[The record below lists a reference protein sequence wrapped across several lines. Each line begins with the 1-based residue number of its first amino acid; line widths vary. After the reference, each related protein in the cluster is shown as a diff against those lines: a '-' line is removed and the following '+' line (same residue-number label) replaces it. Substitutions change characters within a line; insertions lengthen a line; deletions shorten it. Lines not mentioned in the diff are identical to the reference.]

1 MPPPLLVSLV
11 IGALGGVVAGLMVRA
26 FWLVLLGCVLGGISY
41 GAFVLMCGGRDA
53 LRASWTAWWR
63 SPEREARR
71 SSLRAIRDAPKLA
84 RERERLLAAL
94 RRDPNMPALRDWTDY
109 VDWVNREG
117 RWREVPAREE
127 A

>member
-1 MPPPLLVSLV
+1 MPPLLLSVV
-11 IGALGGVVAGLMVRA
+11 IGALGGVVAGLILRA
-26 FWLVLLGCVLGGISY
+26 FWVALLGCVFGAIVYGGV
-41 GAFVLMCGGRDA
+41 VLIRRLRAA
-53 LRASWTAWWR
+53 LRASWAAWWR

-71 SSLRAIRDAPKLA
+71 SSSRAIRHAAKLA

-94 RRDPNMPALRDWTDY
+94 RRDPNMPVLRDWTDY
-109 VDWVNREG
+109 VDWANREG